1 MKHINGTYVA
11 LELSD
16 ESRLAVDDF
25 ITNILRLANPV
36 DPEYLH
42 TTIIYSHTPV
52 PQAEYIDRKTSA
64 IGYAKRYEIFRTKTG
79 KNCLTTIIDCPKAH
93 DLNSMLVKLG
103 ATNSF
108 TPYLPHLTLSYDF
121 EGDITQLPLIPV
133 QLYYS
138 DLLVKPLD
146 IEFIPPTKKS

>member
-1 MKHINGTYVA
+1 MQHKHGTYVA
-11 LELSD
+11 LELSE
-16 ESRLAVDDF
+16 ESRADVDSF
-25 ITNILRLANPV
+25 ITNVLRLPNSI

-42 TTIIYSHTPV
+42 STIIYSHTPV
-52 PQAEYIDRKTSA
+52 PQAEYLDRKTSA
-64 IGYAKRYEIFRTKTG
+64 IGHANRYEVFTTKTG
-79 KNCLTTIIDCPKAH
+79 KKCLTVIINCPQAY
-93 DLNSMLVKLG
+93 DLNDMLTKLG

-121 EGDITQLPLIPV
+121 DGDISQLPLIPV

-146 IEFIPPTKKS
+146 ISFIPPSKNL